1 MVFVCLFSAGC
12 AGGIPASLHIP
23 QGTATQQVAELR
35 STAETKQLVQELAVA
50 GSHGV
55 MDALSED
62 ETGARVRALI
72 QQIASALMVDLRRTL
87 EGLQPATRQLTEDLV
102 TTAVRSA
109 SGEFS
114 RAMAPALRQLV
125 DDLMGDPAL
134 RASLRGMSRELA
146 RDAVLGS
153 NDALQAIEADRKKTP
168 LDAVARAFTS
178 SALLLALGVM
188 MLVGVPLGLL
198 WRQRSAHRQER
209 EEASRRG
216 DLAQRRDDRQGRPS
230 ALDGC
235 RGGEPGS
242 FEVASIGASLP
253 VVANAEYLVTRQ
265 PTRAARERAGVT
277 SRGRTSGSR
286 VASRPDPT
294 ERDPNDRD
302 E

>member
-1 MVFVCLFSAGC
+1 M
-12 AGGIPASLHIP
+12 
-23 QGTATQQVAELR
+23 R
-35 STAETKQLVQELAVA
+35 
-50 GSHGV
+50 
-55 MDALSED
+55 
-62 ETGARVRALI
+62 
-72 QQIASALMVDLRRTL
+72 
-87 EGLQPATRQLTEDLV
+87 
-102 TTAVRSA
+102 
-109 SGEFS
+109 
-114 RAMAPALRQLV
+114 
-125 DDLMGDPAL
+125 DPAL

-216 DLAQRRDDRQGRPS
+216 DLAQRRDDRQGRPP

-253 VVANAEYLVTRQ
+253 VIANAEYHVTRQ
-265 PTRAARERAGVT
+265 
-277 SRGRTSGSR
+277 SRT
-286 VASRPDPT
+286 
-294 ERDPNDRD
+294 
-302 E
+302 